1 LLINCKGFFGATEFP
16 EAVWELQLVSD
27 LLNANTPMS
36 IRPKILNPK
45 ENADLSPREILF
57 QETRGFKL
65 SLEPL
70 DIGLSVS
77 RAKVRLKGDEPRKQ
91 PYFACC
97 YDVATLKNV
106 NIVAFIYSLLADWEV
121 MDRQPENYRRR
132 IRAAFR
138 EEMIHA
144 VQVIAARNR
153 FENTPELHDRF
164 TDTEAYYESLLGR
177 IIEELAVSEEGHE
190 AVLTAARLYY
200 EDWTITN
207 MEDLR
212 QVDRNRHGRDGYMVS
227 ELVRQLIQIRFG
239 ELLSEEAKGKAW
251 DKNRLF
257 SLGEFGTTENL
268 LNSMAGTLRT
278 AVPKLVSL
286 SPTLAEA
293 LEEIE
298 GMIRRMHQMDP
309 TK

>member
-1 LLINCKGFFGATEFP
+1 
-16 EAVWELQLVSD
+16 
-27 LLNANTPMS
+27 MS
-36 IRPKILNPK
+36 IRPQILVSK
-45 ENADLSPREILF
+45 QKADLNPREILF

-65 SLEPL
+65 SLDPL
-70 DIGLSVS
+70 NIGLTVS
-77 RAKVRLKGDEPRKQ
+77 RAKIRLKADEPRRP

-97 YDVATLKNV
+97 YDVGTLQNV
-106 NIVAFIYSLLADWEV
+106 NIVAFIYPLLADWEV
-121 MDRQPENYRRR
+121 MERQAEKYRQR

-153 FENTPELHDRF
+153 YENTSELPNRF
-164 TDTEAYYESLLGR
+164 ADTEAYYEALLGK
-177 IIEELAVSEEGHE
+177 IVDELAVTEEGQV
-190 AVLTAARLYY
+190 AVLTAAQLYY

-227 ELVRQLIQIRFG
+227 ELIRQLIQIRFG

-251 DKNRLF
+251 DKNRVF
-257 SLGEFGTTENL
+257 SLDKFGTTEKL
-268 LNSMAGTLRT
+268 LDSMAGTLRT

-298 GMIRRMHQMDP
+298 GMIHRMHQLDVA
-309 TK
+309 K

>member
-1 LLINCKGFFGATEFP
+1 
-16 EAVWELQLVSD
+16 
-27 LLNANTPMS
+27 MS
-36 IRPKILNPK
+36 IRPKTLVLK
-45 ENADLSPREILF
+45 ENAEPNPREILF

-70 DIGLSVS
+70 TIGLSVS
-77 RAKVRLKGDEPRKQ
+77 RAKVRFKEGELRRP

-97 YDVATLKNV
+97 YDVGTLQNV
-106 NIVAFIYSLLADWEV
+106 NIVAFIYPLLADWEV
-121 MDRQPENYRRR
+121 MERQQENYRRR

-153 FENTPELHDRF
+153 YENTRTLQDRF
-164 TDTEAYYESLLGR
+164 ADTEAYYESLLGK
-177 IIEELAVSEEGHE
+177 IVDELAVSEEGQQ
-190 AVLTAARLYY
+190 AVLTAAQLYY

-207 MEDLR
+207 MEELR

-227 ELVRQLIQIRFG
+227 ELIRQLIQIRFG

-257 SLGEFGTTENL
+257 SLGEFRTTENL
-268 LNSMAGTLRT
+268 LDSMAGTLRA

-298 GMIRRMHQMDP
+298 GMIHRMHQMDAV
-309 TK
+309 K

>member
-1 LLINCKGFFGATEFP
+1 
-16 EAVWELQLVSD
+16 
-27 LLNANTPMS
+27 MS
-36 IRPKILNPK
+36 ILPKISVQK
-45 ENADLSPREILF
+45 ENADLIPREILF
-57 QETRGFKL
+57 QEARGFKS

-70 DIGLSVS
+70 NIGLSVS
-77 RAKVRLKGDEPRKQ
+77 RAKVRLKGGEPRRA

-97 YDVATLKNV
+97 YDVGTLLNV
-106 NIVAFIYSLLADWEV
+106 NIVAFLYPLLADWEL
-121 MDRQPENYRRR
+121 MERQTENYRLR
-132 IRAAFR
+132 IQAAFR

-144 VQVIAARNR
+144 VQVIAARAR
-153 FENTPELHDRF
+153 YETTPELQNRYP
-164 TDTEAYYESLLGR
+164 DTETYYESLLGR
-177 IIEELAVSEEGHE
+177 IIDELAISQEGQE

-200 EDWTITN
+200 EDWTITD

-212 QVDRNRHGRDGYMVS
+212 QIDRKLHGRDGYMVS
-227 ELVRQLIQIRFG
+227 ELIRQLIQIRFG

-257 SLGEFGTTENL
+257 SIAEFGTTEKL

-286 SPTLAEA
+286 SPTLAKA

-298 GMIRRMHQMDP
+298 STIRRMHQMDP
-309 TK
+309 V

>member
-1 LLINCKGFFGATEFP
+1 
-16 EAVWELQLVSD
+16 
-27 LLNANTPMS
+27 MS
-36 IRPKILNPK
+36 K
-45 ENADLSPREILF
+45 ESADLNPREILF

-70 DIGLSVS
+70 NIGLSVS
-77 RAKVRLKGDEPRKQ
+77 RAKIRFKGNEPRKP

-97 YDVATLKNV
+97 YDVGTLHNV
-106 NIVAFIYSLLADWEV
+106 NIVAFIYPLLTDWEA
-121 MDRQPENYRRR
+121 MERRPENYRLR

-153 FENTPELHDRF
+153 YENTSELQDRF
-164 TDTEAYYESLLGR
+164 ADTEVYYESLLGK
-177 IIEELAVSEEGHE
+177 IIDELAVSEEGQE

-207 MEDLR
+207 MEELR

-227 ELVRQLIQIRFG
+227 ELIRQLIQIRFG
-239 ELLSEEAKGKAW
+239 EPLSEEAKGKAW
-251 DKNRLF
+251 DKNRVF
-257 SLGEFGTTENL
+257 SLTEFGTTENL
-268 LNSMAGTLRT
+268 LNSIAGTLRT

-298 GMIRRMHQMDP
+298 GMIRRIHQIDGHP
-309 TK
+309 I

>member
-1 LLINCKGFFGATEFP
+1 
-16 EAVWELQLVSD
+16 
-27 LLNANTPMS
+27 MS
-36 IRPKILNPK
+36 IRPKILVSK

-70 DIGLSVS
+70 DIGLTVS
-77 RAKVRLKGDEPRKQ
+77 RAKIRLKGGEPRKP

-97 YDVATLKNV
+97 YDVGTLQNV
-106 NIVAFIYSLLADWEV
+106 NIVAFIYPLLADWEV
-121 MDRQPENYRRR
+121 MERQPEKYRLR

-153 FENTPELHDRF
+153 YENTAALQNRF
-164 TDTEAYYESLLGR
+164 ADTEAYYESLLGK
-177 IIEELAVSEEGHE
+177 IVDELAVSEEGKE

-227 ELVRQLIQIRFG
+227 ELIRQLIQIRFG

-268 LNSMAGTLRT
+268 LDSMAGTLRI
-278 AVPKLVSL
+278 AVPKLVRL

-298 GMIRRMHQMDP
+298 EMIHRMHQMDAA
-309 TK
+309 K

>member
-1 LLINCKGFFGATEFP
+1 
-16 EAVWELQLVSD
+16 
-27 LLNANTPMS
+27 MS
-36 IRPKILNPK
+36 IRPKILVPK

-57 QETRGFKL
+57 QETRGFKS

-70 DIGLSVS
+70 NIGLSVS
-77 RAKVRLKGDEPRKQ
+77 RAKVRLRGNEPRKP

-97 YDVATLKNV
+97 YDVGTLKNV
-106 NIVAFIYSLLADWEV
+106 NIVAFIYPLLTDWEV
-121 MDRQPENYRRR
+121 MERQPENYRHR
-132 IRAAFR
+132 IQAAFR
-138 EEMIHA
+138 EETIHA

-153 FENTPELHDRF
+153 YENTRELQDRF
-164 TDTEAYYESLLGR
+164 ADTEAFYESLLGK
-177 IIEELAVSEEGHE
+177 IIDELAVNEEGQE

-200 EDWTITN
+200 EDWTIVN

-212 QVDRNRHGRDGYMVS
+212 QVDRSRHGRDGYMVS
-227 ELVRQLIQIRFG
+227 ELIRQLIQIRFG
-239 ELLSEEAKGKAW
+239 ERLSEEAKGKAW

-257 SLGEFGTTENL
+257 SLDQFGTTENL

-278 AVPKLVSL
+278 AVPKLVRL

-298 GMIRRMHQMDP
+298 GTIRRMHQMDAA
-309 TK
+309 K

>member
-1 LLINCKGFFGATEFP
+1 
-16 EAVWELQLVSD
+16 
-27 LLNANTPMS
+27 MS
-36 IRPKILNPK
+36 IRPKILVSK

-65 SLEPL
+65 SLESL
-70 DIGLSVS
+70 NIGLSVS
-77 RAKVRLKGDEPRKQ
+77 RAKVRLKGGEPRKP

-97 YDVATLKNV
+97 YDVGTLQNV
-106 NIVAFIYSLLADWEV
+106 NIVAFIYPLLADWEV
-121 MDRQPENYRRR
+121 MERQPENYRQR
-132 IRAAFR
+132 IRVAFR

-144 VQVIAARNR
+144 VQVVAVRNR
-153 FENTPELHDRF
+153 YENTPDLQDRF
-164 TDTEAYYESLLGR
+164 ADAEAYYESLLGK
-177 IIEELAVSEEGHE
+177 IIDELAVSEGGHE

-227 ELVRQLIQIRFG
+227 ELIRQLIQIRFG

-257 SLGEFGTTENL
+257 WLGEFRTTENL

-298 GMIRRMHQMDP
+298 GVIGRMHQLDAAR
-309 TK
+309 

>member
-1 LLINCKGFFGATEFP
+1 
-16 EAVWELQLVSD
+16 
-27 LLNANTPMS
+27 MS
-36 IRPKILNPK
+36 ILPKISVPK
-45 ENADLSPREILF
+45 ETADLRPREILF
-57 QETRGFKL
+57 QETRGFKS

-70 DIGLSVS
+70 NIGLSVS
-77 RAKVRLKGDEPRKQ
+77 RAKVRLRGDEPRKP

-97 YDVATLKNV
+97 YDVGTLLNI
-106 NIVAFIYSLLADWEV
+106 NIVAFLYPLLTDWEI
-121 MDRQPENYRRR
+121 MERQAESYRLR

-144 VQVIAARNR
+144 IQVFAARTRYETTLELQNR
-153 FENTPELHDRF
+153 FP
-164 TDTEAYYESLLGR
+164 DTEAYYDYLLGK
-177 IIEELAVSEEGHE
+177 IIDELAVSQEGHE

-212 QVDRNRHGRDGYMVS
+212 QIDRNRHGRDGYMVS

-239 ELLSEEAKGKAW
+239 EPLSEEAKGKAW
-251 DKNRLF
+251 DKNRVF
-257 SLGEFGTTENL
+257 SLREFGTTENL
-268 LNSMAGTLRT
+268 LNSMAGTLRK
-278 AVPKLVSL
+278 AVPKLVTL

-298 GMIRRMHQMDP
+298 TMIQRLHRP
-309 TK
+309 SEKSL

>member
-1 LLINCKGFFGATEFP
+1 
-16 EAVWELQLVSD
+16 
-27 LLNANTPMS
+27 MS
-36 IRPKILNPK
+36 IRPKILVSK
-45 ENADLSPREILF
+45 ENADLRPREILF

-70 DIGLSVS
+70 NVGLTVS
-77 RAKVRLKGDEPRKQ
+77 RAKIRLRGGEPRKP

-97 YDVATLKNV
+97 YDVGTLQNV
-106 NIVAFIYSLLADWEV
+106 NIVAFIYPLLADWEV
-121 MDRQPENYRRR
+121 MERQPQNYQMR

-144 VQVIAARNR
+144 VQVIAARTR
-153 FENTPELHDRF
+153 YENTPELRDRF
-164 TDTEAYYESLLGR
+164 ADTEAYYESLLGK
-177 IIEELAVSEEGHE
+177 IVDELAVSEEGHE

-200 EDWTITN
+200 EDWTITS

-212 QVDRNRHGRDGYMVS
+212 QVDRSRHGRDGYMVS
-227 ELVRQLIQIRFG
+227 ELIRQLIQIRFG

-251 DKNRLF
+251 DKNRVF
-257 SLGEFGTTENL
+257 SVGEFGTTENL
-268 LNSMAGTLRT
+268 LDSMAGTLRT

-298 GMIRRMHQMDP
+298 GMIHRMHQMDAAI
-309 TK
+309 

>member
-1 LLINCKGFFGATEFP
+1 
-16 EAVWELQLVSD
+16 
-27 LLNANTPMS
+27 MS
-36 IRPKILNPK
+36 IRPKIIVPK
-45 ENADLSPREILF
+45 QNADLSPREILF

-70 DIGLSVS
+70 GIELTVS
-77 RAKVRLKGDEPRKQ
+77 RAKVRFKEGEPRKP

-97 YDVATLKNV
+97 YDVGTLQNV
-106 NIVAFIYSLLADWEV
+106 NIVAFLYPLLADWEA
-121 MDRQPENYRRR
+121 MEREPENYRLR

-144 VQVIAARNR
+144 VQVIAARHR
-153 FENTPELHDRF
+153 YENTLGLQDRF
-164 TDTEAYYESLLGR
+164 ADTETYYESLLGK
-177 IIEELAVSEEGHE
+177 IIDELAISEEAQE
-190 AVLTAARLYY
+190 SVLTAARLYY

-207 MEDLR
+207 IEDLR
-212 QVDRNRHGRDGYMVS
+212 QVDRNRHGRDGYIVS
-227 ELVRQLIQIRFG
+227 ELIRQLIQIRFG

-251 DKNRLF
+251 DRNRLF

-268 LNSMAGTLRT
+268 LDSMAGTLRT

-286 SPTLAEA
+286 SPTLADA

-298 GMIRRMHQMDP
+298 GMIRRMHQMEAGQ
-309 TK
+309 

>member
-1 LLINCKGFFGATEFP
+1 
-16 EAVWELQLVSD
+16 
-27 LLNANTPMS
+27 MS
-36 IRPKILNPK
+36 IRPKILVSK

-65 SLEPL
+65 SLESL
-70 DIGLSVS
+70 NIGLSVS
-77 RAKVRLKGDEPRKQ
+77 RAKVRLKGGEPRKP

-97 YDVATLKNV
+97 YDVGTLQNV
-106 NIVAFIYSLLADWEV
+106 NIVAFMYPLLADWEV
-121 MDRQPENYRRR
+121 MERQPENYRQR
-132 IRAAFR
+132 IRVAFR

-144 VQVIAARNR
+144 VQVVAVRNR
-153 FENTPELHDRF
+153 YENTPDLQDRF
-164 TDTEAYYESLLGR
+164 ADAEAYYESLLGK
-177 IIEELAVSEEGHE
+177 IIDELAVSEGGHE

-227 ELVRQLIQIRFG
+227 ELIRQLIQIRFG

-257 SLGEFGTTENL
+257 WLGEFRTTENL

-298 GMIRRMHQMDP
+298 GVIGRMHQLDAAR
-309 TK
+309 

>member
-1 LLINCKGFFGATEFP
+1 
-16 EAVWELQLVSD
+16 
-27 LLNANTPMS
+27 MS
-36 IRPKILNPK
+36 IRPKILIPK

-77 RAKVRLKGDEPRKQ
+77 RAKVRLKGNEPRKP

-97 YDVATLKNV
+97 YDVGTLQNV
-106 NIVAFIYSLLADWEV
+106 NIVAFIYPLLADWEV
-121 MDRQPENYRRR
+121 MERQPENYRRR

-153 FENTPELHDRF
+153 FDHTPELQDRF
-164 TDTEAYYESLLGR
+164 ADTEAYYESLLGR
-177 IIEELAVSEEGHE
+177 IIDELAVSEEGHE

-227 ELVRQLIQIRFG
+227 ELIRQLLQIKFG

-298 GMIRRMHQMDP
+298 GMIGRMHQMD
-309 TK
+309 TAK

>member
-1 LLINCKGFFGATEFP
+1 
-16 EAVWELQLVSD
+16 
-27 LLNANTPMS
+27 MS
-36 IRPKILNPK
+36 IRPKTLNPK

-106 NIVAFIYSLLADWEV
+106 NIVAFIYS
-121 MDRQPENYRRR
+121 
-132 IRAAFR
+132 
-138 EEMIHA
+138 
-144 VQVIAARNR
+144 
-153 FENTPELHDRF
+153 FENSPELQDRF

-177 IIEELAVSEEGHE
+177 IIDELAISEEGHE

-212 QVDRNRHGRDGYMVS
+212 QVDRNRQGRDGYMVS

>member
-1 LLINCKGFFGATEFP
+1 
-16 EAVWELQLVSD
+16 
-27 LLNANTPMS
+27 MS
-36 IRPKILNPK
+36 IRPKTLVLK
-45 ENADLSPREILF
+45 ENAEPNPREILF

-70 DIGLSVS
+70 TIGLSVS
-77 RAKVRLKGDEPRKQ
+77 RAKVRFKEGELRRP

-97 YDVATLKNV
+97 YDVGTLQNV
-106 NIVAFIYSLLADWEV
+106 NIVAFIYPLLADWEV
-121 MDRQPENYRRR
+121 MERQQENYRRR

-153 FENTPELHDRF
+153 YENTRTLQDRF
-164 TDTEAYYESLLGR
+164 ADTEAYYESLLGK
-177 IIEELAVSEEGHE
+177 IVDELAVSEEGQQ
-190 AVLTAARLYY
+190 AVLTAAQLYY

-207 MEDLR
+207 MEELR

-227 ELVRQLIQIRFG
+227 ELIRQLIQIRFG

-257 SLGEFGTTENL
+257 SLGEFRTTENL
-268 LNSMAGTLRT
+268 LDSIAGTLRA

-298 GMIRRMHQMDP
+298 GMIHRMHQMDAV
-309 TK
+309 K

>member
-1 LLINCKGFFGATEFP
+1 
-16 EAVWELQLVSD
+16 
-27 LLNANTPMS
+27 MS
-36 IRPKILNPK
+36 IRPKILVSK

-65 SLEPL
+65 SLESL
-70 DIGLSVS
+70 NIGLSVS
-77 RAKVRLKGDEPRKQ
+77 RAKVRLKGGEARKP

-97 YDVATLKNV
+97 YDVGTLQNV
-106 NIVAFIYSLLADWEV
+106 NIVAFIYPLLADWEV
-121 MDRQPENYRRR
+121 MERQPENYRQR
-132 IRAAFR
+132 IRVAFR

-144 VQVIAARNR
+144 VQVVAVRNR
-153 FENTPELHDRF
+153 HENTPELQDRF
-164 TDTEAYYESLLGR
+164 ADPEAYYESLLGK
-177 IIEELAVSEEGHE
+177 IIDELAVSEGGHE

-227 ELVRQLIQIRFG
+227 ELIRQLIQIRFG
-239 ELLSEEAKGKAW
+239 ELLSEEAKGRAW

-257 SLGEFGTTENL
+257 LLGEFRTTENL

-298 GMIRRMHQMDP
+298 GVIGRMHQLDAAR
-309 TK
+309 

>member
-1 LLINCKGFFGATEFP
+1 
-16 EAVWELQLVSD
+16 
-27 LLNANTPMS
+27 MS
-36 IRPKILNPK
+36 IRPKILVPK

-57 QETRGFKL
+57 QETRGFKS

-70 DIGLSVS
+70 NIGLSVS
-77 RAKVRLKGDEPRKQ
+77 RAKVRLRGNEPRKP

-97 YDVATLKNV
+97 YDVGTLKNV
-106 NIVAFIYSLLADWEV
+106 NIVAFIYPLLADWEV
-121 MDRQPENYRRR
+121 MERQPENYRHR
-132 IRAAFR
+132 IQAAFR
-138 EEMIHA
+138 EETIHA

-153 FENTPELHDRF
+153 YENTRELQDRF
-164 TDTEAYYESLLGR
+164 GDTEAFYESLLGK
-177 IIEELAVSEEGHE
+177 IIDELAVNEEGQE

-200 EDWTITN
+200 EDWTIVN

-212 QVDRNRHGRDGYMVS
+212 QVDRSRHGRDGYMVS
-227 ELVRQLIQIRFG
+227 ELIRQLIQIRFG
-239 ELLSEEAKGKAW
+239 ERLSEEAKGKAW

-257 SLGEFGTTENL
+257 SLDQFGTTENL

-278 AVPKLVSL
+278 AVPKLVRL

-298 GMIRRMHQMDP
+298 GTIRRMHQMDAA
-309 TK
+309 K

>member
-1 LLINCKGFFGATEFP
+1 
-16 EAVWELQLVSD
+16 
-27 LLNANTPMS
+27 MS
-36 IRPKILNPK
+36 ILPQISVAK
-45 ENADLSPREILF
+45 ENADLNPREILF
-57 QETRGFKL
+57 QETRGFKS

-70 DIGLSVS
+70 NIGLSVS
-77 RAKVRLKGDEPRKQ
+77 RAKVRLKGGEPRKP

-97 YDVATLKNV
+97 YDVGTLQNA
-106 NIVAFIYSLLADWEV
+106 NIVAFIYPLLADWEV
-121 MDRQPENYRRR
+121 MERRPENYRLR
-132 IRAAFR
+132 IQAAFR

-153 FENTPELHDRF
+153 YENTPELQHRF
-164 TDTEAYYESLLGR
+164 ADTEAYYESLLGK
-177 IIEELAVSEEGHE
+177 IIDELAISEEGQE

-207 MEDLR
+207 MKDLR

-227 ELVRQLIQIRFG
+227 ELIRQLIQIRFG

-257 SLGEFGTTENL
+257 SIVEFGTTENL

-298 GMIRRMHQMDP
+298 WMIRRMHRMDP
-309 TK
+309 V

>member
-1 LLINCKGFFGATEFP
+1 
-16 EAVWELQLVSD
+16 
-27 LLNANTPMS
+27 MS
-36 IRPKILNPK
+36 ILPKISVPK

-57 QETRGFKL
+57 QETRGFKS

-70 DIGLSVS
+70 NVGLSVS
-77 RAKVRLKGDEPRKQ
+77 RAKVRLKGGEPRRA

-97 YDVATLKNV
+97 YDVGTLLNV
-106 NIVAFIYSLLADWEV
+106 NIVAFLYPLLADWEL
-121 MDRQPENYRRR
+121 MERQTENYRLR
-132 IRAAFR
+132 IQAAFR

-144 VQVIAARNR
+144 VQVIAARAR
-153 FENTPELHDRF
+153 YETTPELQNRYP
-164 TDTEAYYESLLGR
+164 DTETYYESLLGR
-177 IIEELAVSEEGHE
+177 IIDELAISQEGQE

-200 EDWTITN
+200 EDWTITD

-212 QVDRNRHGRDGYMVS
+212 QIDRKLHGRDGYMVS
-227 ELVRQLIQIRFG
+227 ELIRQLIQIRFG

-257 SLGEFGTTENL
+257 SIAEFGTTEKL

-286 SPTLAEA
+286 SPTLAKA
-293 LEEIE
+293 LEEVE
-298 GMIRRMHQMDP
+298 STIRRMHQMDP
-309 TK
+309 V

>member
-1 LLINCKGFFGATEFP
+1 
-16 EAVWELQLVSD
+16 
-27 LLNANTPMS
+27 MS
-36 IRPKILNPK
+36 IRPKTLVSK

-57 QETRGFKL
+57 QETRGFKQ

-70 DIGLSVS
+70 KIGLTVS
-77 RAKVRLKGDEPRKQ
+77 RAKIRFKGTEPRKP

-97 YDVATLKNV
+97 YDVGTLQNV
-106 NIVAFIYSLLADWEV
+106 NIVAFIYPLLADWEV
-121 MDRQPENYRRR
+121 MERERENYRLR

-144 VQVIAARNR
+144 VQVIAVRNR
-153 FENTPELHDRF
+153 YDHTPTLQDRF
-164 TDTEAYYESLLGR
+164 ADTEAYYESLLGK
-177 IIEELAVSEEGHE
+177 IVDELAVSEEGQE
-190 AVLTAARLYY
+190 AVLTAAQLYY

-207 MEDLR
+207 MDELR

-257 SLGEFGTTENL
+257 SLGEFRTTENL
-268 LNSMAGTLRT
+268 LDSMAGTLRA

-298 GMIRRMHQMDP
+298 GMIHRMHQMDAV
-309 TK
+309 K

>member
-1 LLINCKGFFGATEFP
+1 
-16 EAVWELQLVSD
+16 
-27 LLNANTPMS
+27 MS
-36 IRPKILNPK
+36 IRPKILIPK

-70 DIGLSVS
+70 DVGLSVS
-77 RAKVRLKGDEPRKQ
+77 RAKVRLKGNEPRKP

-97 YDVATLKNV
+97 YDVGTLQNV
-106 NIVAFIYSLLADWEV
+106 NIVAFIYPLLADWEV
-121 MDRQPENYRRR
+121 MERQPENYRLR

-153 FENTPELHDRF
+153 FDHTPELPDRF
-164 TDTEAYYESLLGR
+164 ADTEAYYESLLGR
-177 IIEELAVSEEGHE
+177 IIDELAVSEEGHE

-227 ELVRQLIQIRFG
+227 ELIRQLIQIKFG

-309 TK
+309 TN